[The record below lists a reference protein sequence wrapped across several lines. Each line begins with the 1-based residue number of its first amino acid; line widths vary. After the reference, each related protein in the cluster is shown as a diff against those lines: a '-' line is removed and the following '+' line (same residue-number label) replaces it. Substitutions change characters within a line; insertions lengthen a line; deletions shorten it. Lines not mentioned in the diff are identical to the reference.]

1 MTPRKSARKIA
12 FLTNFKNYLS
22 TSKLKTKLAI
32 PSHFLEASSGTMRR
46 LSNSMMCNNFV
57 ENFFRL
63 SKKRIKI
70 QDGSRNFSKAACSL
84 MLIVG
89 NIDLIDLRPIWI
101 LLCRLGI
108 NTRNRPISRLS
119 KVSMII

>member
-1 MTPRKSARKIA
+1 
-12 FLTNFKNYLS
+12 
-22 TSKLKTKLAI
+22 
-32 PSHFLEASSGTMRR
+32 
-46 LSNSMMCNNFV
+46 MMCNNFV

-84 MLIVG
+84 MFIVG

-108 NTRNRPISRLS
+108 NTQNRPISRLS